1 MSKDFKSTV
10 DQTLAKKAIKEASLK
25 KEEERLLVEKAKIS
39 EITEKF
45 TDSYVVEKITY
56 KIKEQIAEDFRQELE
71 DGLAVQ
77 IAESVREEV
86 TEQVR
91 GELKQQLDER
101 VLESNL
107 LLIKAIKALSDKIES
122 VNESLNVEVPT
133 PVVHMNMPTITR
145 KVNRGDN
152 GLVESITEE
161 FDSNT
166 NEE

>member
-1 MSKDFKSTV
+1 MSNDFKSTV
-10 DQTLAKKAIKEASLK
+10 DQTIAQKALKEASLK
-25 KEEERLLVEKAKIS
+25 DEEKRLLAEKVKIS

-56 KIKEQIAEDFRQELE
+56 KIKEQIAEDFRKELE

-101 VLESNL
+101 VLESNV
-107 LLIKAIKALSDKIES
+107 LLIKAIKQLSEKMDKI
-122 VNESLNVEVPT
+122 NESLNVEVPT
-133 PVVHMNMPTITR
+133 PIVHMNMPTITR
-145 KVNRGDN
+145 KVNRDKD

-161 FDSNT
+161 FDNT
-166 NEE
+166 EEG